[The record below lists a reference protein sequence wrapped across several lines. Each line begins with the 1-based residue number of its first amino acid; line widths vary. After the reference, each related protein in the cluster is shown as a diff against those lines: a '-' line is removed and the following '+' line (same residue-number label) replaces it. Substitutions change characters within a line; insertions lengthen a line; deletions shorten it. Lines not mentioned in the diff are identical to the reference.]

1 MPIPFLNSISL
12 NKNEVQD
19 FKVFNLA
26 TEPTLTTTDVA
37 YLWYNT
43 SAARMRYW
51 TGTTTRDILDTS
63 STISGAQISGAITGR
78 SGGLTG
84 GSDGSLV
91 YQSATNTTSFLSI
104 GSANQ
109 VLKVNSSG
117 IVPEWVSQSS
127 LSVGSA
133 STATTASNIASGALG
148 SIPYQALAG
157 STVFLS
163 IGTNTQVITS
173 NGSIPVWTNQSSLAV
188 GRASNL
194 SLGAAGSLVYQSA
207 ANTTAFLPIASNVI
221 LTGNGTSPSWTPSL
235 SVTVGKAIDIALG
248 SAGDLLYQSASNNT
262 SFLGIGTAGQVL
274 TSSGTAPQWSN
285 QSSLSVGSA
294 TTAGSVSN
302 ALTAGS
308 YLTSTGTY
316 NGSVARTFAVDATNA
331 NTGNKI
337 VARDINGDF
346 SARNIS
352 ANRITGLANVVSGD
366 PSDVATNKGYVD
378 SVAQGLDVK
387 AFCTV
392 ASTAN
397 ITLSSP
403 GTGLIDGVDPATFTS
418 GTTRILVK
426 NQTTASENGIYIWNG
441 SGSAMTRSTDA
452 DTWDELVGAY
462 TFVSSGTANASSGW
476 VTTIVAGGTLGTTA
490 VTWTQFSQAGTYSVN
505 RGLAQSGNVF
515 SFAQNT
521 AYTQDTIP
529 YASGSSTIGFI
540 GAGNAD
546 QVLRVPGIGG
556 TPAFGAI
563 DISKSA
569 AVTGTLAVGNGGTG
583 ITSLG
588 AGIATF
594 LGSPTSANLAT
605 AVTDKTGT
613 GALVF
618 ASSPTLVTP
627 TLGVASA
634 TSINKVSIT
643 APATGSTLTIAEGK
657 TLTASNTLTFTGTDS
672 SSVAFGAG
680 GTVAYTEG
688 NLGQF
693 SLTTSSELAGII
705 SDETGTGALVFA
717 GSPTLTGTPVSTT
730 AAPDT
735 NTTQIATTAYVVGQA
750 SSTTPAS
757 LGTEATGT
765 SLKYARADH
774 VHAFP
779 TINLTSNVTNVLPVA
794 NGGTGAATFVS
805 GCVLFG
811 NGTSALNTSSNLFW
825 DNTNNRLGV
834 GTNTPGFTVDILSS
848 SPQIKLTGSG
858 TSSDLRI
865 NAAFGASDLGAIGTN
880 GTSPFML
887 FTNNTE
893 RLRVKSTGQV
903 NFTGLAADPAG
914 AAGDVYYST
923 GNYFKYHNGTAWQSF
938 PRKYSAAL
946 SGAVGADFTVT
957 HNLNSQDVVVQVRK
971 TASPYDLVYTDVK
984 MASANTVTISFAS
997 SVTPADYTVTVIG

>member
-84 GSDGSLV
+84 GADGSLV

-109 VLKVNSSG
+109 VLRVNSSG
-117 IVPEWVSQSS
+117 IAPEWVSQSS

-173 NGSIPVWTNQSSLAV
+173 NGSIPAWTNQSSLAV

-248 SAGDLLYQSASNNT
+248 SAGDLLYQSASNDT

-462 TFVSSGTANASSGW
+462 TFVSSGTTNASSGW

-605 AVTDKTGT
+605 AVTDETGT

-680 GTVAYTEG
+680 GTVAYTGG

-735 NTTQIATTAYVVGQA
+735 NTTQIATTAYVLGQA

-757 LGTEATGT
+757 LGTAATGT

-848 SPQIKLTGSG
+848 LPQIKLTGSG

-880 GTSPFML
+880 GASPFML

-903 NFTGLAADPAG
+903 NFTGLASDPAG

-946 SGAVGADFTVT
+946 SGAVGTDFTVT